1 MEIIVAPN
9 AGLCYGVKRALNLAR
24 KVRRERSGAV
34 TTLGDLIH
42 NPGVIL
48 ELKRQG
54 IASAEDPEE
63 IPEGTVIIRSHGVS
77 PEVYDTLERR
87 RLAVVDATCPI
98 VRGIQKRVS
107 GLARRNI
114 EIILVGDREH
124 PEIKGLV
131 GHSRGKAVVLDSE
144 ESAARLPFVKKR
156 AVLAQS
162 TQDFSLFGRIVAKLL
177 GRSGELRAFNT
188 ICHFTQSRQTST
200 SELARRVEALFIVGG
215 RSSSNTEKL
224 YRISHRI
231 LPRTYFI
238 ESAAEIRPEMLEG
251 VGRIGISGGAS
262 TPPEAIDEAVRVIRA
277 GLEPN
282 PRMEKNAPCPK

>member
-24 KVRRERSGAV
+24 KVRRERPGPV

-42 NPGVIL
+42 NPGVIR
-48 ELKRQG
+48 ELQEQG
-54 IASAEDPEE
+54 IASADNPED

-77 PEVYDTLERR
+77 PEIYDALGRR
-87 RLAVVDATCPI
+87 KLAVVDATCPI
-98 VRGIQKRVS
+98 VRGIQKRVA

-131 GHSRGKAVVLDSE
+131 GHSRGRAVVLDSE
-144 ESAARLPFVKKR
+144 ESAGALPYSRKR

-162 TQDFSLFGRIVAKLL
+162 TQDSALFGRIVARLL
-177 GRSGELRAFNT
+177 ERTGELRAFNT
-188 ICHFTQSRQTST
+188 LCHFTQDRQTST

-224 YRISHRI
+224 YRISRRI
-231 LPRTYFI
+231 LARTYFI
-238 ESAAEIRPEMLEG
+238 ESAAEITPGMLEG
-251 VGRIGISGGAS
+251 VGRVGISGGAS
-262 TPPEAIDEAVRVIRA
+262 TPPEAIDEAVRAVRA
-277 GLEPN
+277 VLDPN
-282 PRMEKNAPCPK
+282 PQMEKNVPCPK